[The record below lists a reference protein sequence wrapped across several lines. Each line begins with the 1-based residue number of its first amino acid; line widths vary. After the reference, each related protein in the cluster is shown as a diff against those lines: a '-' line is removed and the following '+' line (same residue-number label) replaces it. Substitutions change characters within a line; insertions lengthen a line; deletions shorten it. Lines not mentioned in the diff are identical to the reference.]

1 MGNKVGGQSQSE
13 EETEVVVPAAR
24 VPPLSAHPGES
35 LFCNFCGLKW
45 SSSCTFHTYRHFV
58 ISLVT
63 CSSLVTFEE
72 F

>member
-35 LFCNFCGLKW
+35 RSDFNLAASMGHVPVLFTPADIL
-45 SSSCTFHTYRHFV
+45 
-58 ISLVT
+58 
-63 CSSLVTFEE
+63 
-72 F
+72 

>member
-35 LFCNFCGLKW
+35 CSGYNLAVSMGHVPVLFTPTDIL
-45 SSSCTFHTYRHFV
+45 
-58 ISLVT
+58 
-63 CSSLVTFEE
+63 
-72 F
+72 